1 MNVGDAQPIAEK
13 RKWIKIPFTKGSP
26 EYLAE
31 AKRRHQE
38 TARAYAR
45 RRAAERPPKEETDKI
60 SPGDPPPMPSKRL
73 PVKWVVP
80 DVYRSILG
88 DEIVLPEQ
96 WTGWPLF
103 HVRRQEDLSKT
114 TMNQYRAYYHRLP
127 RTDIFHVVGF
137 IMEQSPATQNMYA
150 KAGLSYI
157 CESLYN
163 SIYVTKARAL
173 ATDKDYKDRCLR
185 MMVYS
190 ILNKRTKKESYE
202 RHISQEATD
211 QRLEATIPWPEWTQL
226 GKNYLR
232 AIMAK
237 KEALT
242 DKQKK
247 DALLIY
253 AYSQLPPVRLDW
265 NDIKVVRTTGV
276 KGLEKAV
283 AAHKSGN
290 VLYIS
295 PKGAVICWSE
305 FKNSASF
312 GDLPV
317 RHEIV
322 PAIGFIRLMNKILPP
337 GNSEP
342 LKIPN
347 FSTYLTKLAE
357 DLTGKRFS
365 NRLMRSSYIRWWHDH
380 NDSKDVN
387 KVKAMM
393 RQIHQTNMEV
403 HLGYIKHST
412 TDGDLTD

>member
-1 MNVGDAQPIAEK
+1 MDVGDAPVIAKK
-13 RKWIKIPFTKGSP
+13 REWNKIPFAKGSP
-26 EYLAE
+26 EYVAE
-31 AKRRHQE
+31 ARRRHQE
-38 TARAYAR
+38 KSRAYAR
-45 RRAAERPPKEETDKI
+45 KKAAERPPPEENNI
-60 SPGDPPPMPSKRL
+60 CPGDPPPMPSRRL
-73 PVKWVVP
+73 PTKWVVP

-96 WTGWPLF
+96 WVGWPLF
-103 HVRRQEDLSKT
+103 HVRRQADLSKT

-127 RTDIFHVVGF
+127 RTDIFNVVGF

-150 KAGLSYI
+150 KAGLSYM
-157 CESLYN
+157 CESLFT
-163 SIYVTKARAL
+163 SIYVTKSRAL

-202 RHISQEATD
+202 RHVSQEASD
-211 QRLEATIPWPEWTQL
+211 QRIEATVPWSEWAQL
-226 GKNYLR
+226 GKNYIR
-232 AIMAK
+232 AVMAK
-237 KEALT
+237 KDAMT

-247 DALLIY
+247 DALIVY

-276 KGLEKAV
+276 KGLEAAV
-283 AAHKSGN
+283 AAHKTGN
-290 VLYIS
+290 VLYLS

-312 GDLPV
+312 GNLPV
-317 RHEIV
+317 RREIV

-347 FSTYLTKLAE
+347 FSSYLTKLAE
-357 DLTGKRFS
+357 DMTGKRFS
-365 NRLMRSSYIRWWHDH
+365 NRLMRSSYIRWWHDG
-380 NDSKDVN
+380 NDSTN
-387 KVKAMM
+387 VKAVQEMM
-393 RQIHQTNMEV
+393 RQIHQTNMAV